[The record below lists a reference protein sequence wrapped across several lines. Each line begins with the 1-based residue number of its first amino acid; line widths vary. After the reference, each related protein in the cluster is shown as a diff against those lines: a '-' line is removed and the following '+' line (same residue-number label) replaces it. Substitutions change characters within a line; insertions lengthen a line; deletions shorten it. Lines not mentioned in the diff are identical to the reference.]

1 MSKTPYNKLY
11 PESFKPEDFLKEET
25 YKHTRAAVEHALT
38 IIPEAYTSEEF
49 HALEQK
55 QIFQNSWVP
64 CAVLPEVK
72 KPGDV
77 KVVEVGGES
86 IIITRN
92 KEGELRAFYN
102 VCRHRGV
109 QMLDKECTAVKSAR
123 IRCPYHSWAYD
134 LNGKCLGTPLFEGSD
149 IPPDM
154 QGMFDMG
161 GVDKFTKE
169 DYPLFDLHVDSWGML
184 IFIHMGENPPPLT
197 EQLGDLPERF
207 APYQLEDWEI
217 AATQQFTFDANYKLV
232 GENFMEYYHL
242 PWVHPE
248 LIKVSRMEDHYRY
261 QGDGM
266 YTGMMTWPISAG
278 DEGGWLGLPPFSG
291 LEADQLESA
300 KFIWLFP
307 CVALSVMPNHCFI
320 MVTKPQGP
328 HFTIEDTYVMC
339 HPESLAA
346 EGADKEV
353 QQLVDFWTLVNQQDI
368 DIVAKMHSGIRSKAY
383 RGGRMCYHF
392 EEPVH
397 RYMNM
402 VIDKMVGI
410 ERVPKGDENPDDKVS
425 MFGSKDTSIEPPA
438 G

>member
-1 MSKTPYNKLY
+1 MSKTTYKNLY
-11 PESFKPEDFLKEET
+11 PKPLQAEDFLKEET
-25 YKHTRAAVEHALT
+25 YKHTRAPVEHALT
-38 IIPEAYTSEEF
+38 IIPEAYTSDEF
-49 HALEQK
+49 YNLEQK
-55 QIFQNSWVP
+55 QVFQNSWVP

-77 KVVEVGGES
+77 KVVEIGGES

-109 QMLDKECTAVKSAR
+109 QILDKGCTAVKSAR

-149 IPPDM
+149 IPADM

-161 GVDKFTKE
+161 GVEAFTKD

-184 IFIHMGENPPPLT
+184 IFIHMGENPAPLND
-197 EQLGDLPERF
+197 QLGDLVERF
-207 APYQLEDWEI
+207 APYNLHEWEI
-217 AATQQFTFDANYKLV
+217 AAQKQFVFKANYKLV

-242 PWVHPE
+242 PWIHPE
-248 LIKVSRMEDHYRY
+248 LLKVSRMEDHYRY
-261 QGDGM
+261 QGNGM

-278 DEGGWLGLPPFSG
+278 EDGGWLGLPPFSG
-291 LEADQLESA
+291 LKAEQTESA

-307 CVALSVMPNHCFI
+307 NVAVNVMPNHSFI
-320 MVTKPQGP
+320 MITKPNGARL
-328 HFTIEDTYVMC
+328 TIEDTYIMS

-346 EGADKEV
+346 EGAEHEV
-353 QQLVDFWTLVNQQDI
+353 EQLVKFWTMVNEQDI
-368 DIVAKMHSGIRSKAY
+368 DIVEKMHTGIGSRAY
-383 RGGRMCYHF
+383 KGGRMCYHF

-402 VIDKMVGI
+402 IIDKMVGL
-410 ERVPKGDENPDDKVS
+410 ERIPQGDDVPDDKVS
-425 MFGSKDTSIEPPA
+425 MFGSKDKSFEPPV